1 MFVGHYA
8 AAFALKGKE
17 KDASLGMLFIATQ
30 FVDILFFP
38 FVLLGIENLKFVKDF
53 TAVNDFNMDYYP
65 FTHGLLASLLWSG
78 LFFVLYFFV
87 FAKNKVNKKSI
98 AIVMAL
104 AVLSHWF
111 TDLIVHT
118 PDLPLVSGEPKFG
131 FGLWNNKALTFALEA
146 VLLIL
151 GLWYYIKRTKA
162 ISNIGK
168 YAGIVFVLFLLL
180 INYLNLFVLPAN
192 DDIQSLT
199 ISALIFY
206 FLFAIIAQYVDRKRT

>member
-17 KDASLGMLFIATQ
+17 KGASLAMLFIATQ

-38 FVLLGIENLKFVKDF
+38 FVLAGIENLEFVKDF
-53 TAVNDFNMDYYP
+53 TKVNDFNMDYYP
-65 FTHGLLASLLWSG
+65 FTHGLLGTLVWAA
-78 LFFVLYFFV
+78 LFFILFFFV

-104 AVLSHWF
+104 GVLSHWF

-118 PDLPLVSGEPKFG
+118 PDLPIISGEPKFG
-131 FGLWNNKALTFALEA
+131 FGLWNNKVLTFASEA
-146 VLLIL
+146 ILLIL
-151 GLWYYIKRTKA
+151 GLLYYLKKTKA
-162 ISNIGK
+162 ISTSGK
-168 YAGIVFVLFLLL
+168 YASSLFVLFLLF

-192 DDIQSLT
+192 DEIKSLT
-199 ISALIFY
+199 ISALASY
-206 FLFAIIAQYVDRKRT
+206 FLFAVIAHFIDKKRI